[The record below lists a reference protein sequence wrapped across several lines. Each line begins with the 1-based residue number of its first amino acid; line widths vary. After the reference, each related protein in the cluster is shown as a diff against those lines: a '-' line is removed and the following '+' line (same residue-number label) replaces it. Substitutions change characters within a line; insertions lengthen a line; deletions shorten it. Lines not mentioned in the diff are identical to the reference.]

1 MPVGFTKSL
10 ADRLDSR
17 SVLPVR
23 EAQNDEPVLPG
34 HVLIAPAGKHLKV
47 RRKAGLLRVWLDEEP
62 RSTLHRPSI
71 DVMMESVAKVC
82 GKRCLGVILT
92 GMGADGVEG
101 LRSIRQGGGR
111 TFAESAE
118 TCVIYG
124 MPKAAAEAGVVDKA
138 VPLTQ
143 MADEIVAAV

>member
-1 MPVGFTKSL
+1 MPIGFTRSL

-23 EAQNDEPVLPG
+23 EAQNDEPILPG
-34 HVLIAPAGKHLKV
+34 HVLIAPAGKHMKV
-47 RRKAGLLRVWLDEEP
+47 KRKTGMLRVWLDDEP
-62 RSTLHRPSI
+62 RSTLHKPSI
-71 DVMMESVAKVC
+71 DVMMASVAKVC
-82 GKRCLGVILT
+82 ARRSVGVILT

-101 LRSIRQGGGR
+101 MRAIRDAGGK

-124 MPKAAAEAGVVDKA
+124 MPKAAVEAGVVDRS
-138 VPLTQ
+138 VPLTK
-143 MADEIVAAV
+143 MADEIAATV